1 MTSTVKPMLH
11 PDDFP
16 NLNRKARRAL
26 LKKLL
31 RKQKEKTV

>member
-1 MTSTVKPMLH
+1 MSGNPKPILH

-16 NLNRKARRAL
+16 NLNRKNRRAL

-31 RKQKEKTV
+31 RKQKEKTR